1 VSDPVRTYLD
11 FERPI
16 AGLDAGIEELG
27 GVLSR
32 SGAETPDAAGEIAK
46 LRQKSKG
53 RLETLYSKLDAWR
66 KIMVARRPACPHL
79 CDYISALVTGFE
91 QLAGDRRFAGDEAF
105 VMFVQGTRLMAK
117 SSPYRGPGGDRSE
130 RFHRRV

>member
-1 VSDPVRTYLD
+1 MSDPVRTYLD

-16 AGLDAGIEELG
+16 AELDAKIGELES
-27 GVLSR
+27 VLSR
-32 SGAETPDAAGEIAK
+32 GGAETPDAVEEIAK

-53 RLETLYSKLDAWR
+53 RLEPLDAWR
-66 KIMVARRPACPHL
+66 KTMVARRPACPHL

-91 QLAGDRRFAGDEAF
+91 QLAGDRRFAEDEGF

-117 SSPYRGPGGDRSE
+117 SSLYPGPGGDRSE